1 MRHRNSVYNAPRNVV
16 AQHYDLLRERV
27 WCCVMPLQLPTNLE
41 RQIIELANSYLR
53 PPTDVLAELVTE
65 ALRDRRTIEDSIQR
79 AAKQTDRHEWA
90 DSQDSVAKL
99 LADMKM

>member
-16 AQHYDLLRERV
+16 AQHYDPLRERV
-27 WCCVMPLQLPTNLE
+27 WCCVMPLLLPTNLE
-41 RQIIELANSYLR
+41 RQIIELASSYLR

-65 ALRDRRTIEDSIQR
+65 ALRDRRSIEESVQR
-79 AAKQTDRHEWA
+79 ASQTDRREWI